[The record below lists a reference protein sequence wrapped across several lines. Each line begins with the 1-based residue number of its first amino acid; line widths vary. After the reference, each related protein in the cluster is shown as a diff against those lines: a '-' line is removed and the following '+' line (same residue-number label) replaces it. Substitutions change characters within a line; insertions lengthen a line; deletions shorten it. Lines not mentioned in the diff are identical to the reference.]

1 MKELTDTFKALSDD
15 QRLRILMLL
24 DQKELC
30 VCQLMGILGVAQP
43 LVSRNL
49 AILSRAGFLQE
60 RKEGKLRFYR
70 INRKLTEDK
79 KAIMKLLRSRTK
91 DYALI
96 QKDMETLQECT
107 EFQKMTGK
115 CDMKTFTE
123 FLEKRKAKKGGRR

>member
-1 MKELTDTFKALSDD
+1 MKELTNTFKALSDD

-60 RKEGKLRFYR
+60 RKDGKLRFYS
-70 INRKLTEDK
+70 INRKLADDK
-79 KAIMKLLRSRTK
+79 KAIMKLLRSQIK
-91 DYALI
+91 DYTMI

-123 FLEKRKAKKGGRR
+123 FLKKRKAKKGGRR